1 MKVFTMMKKTEP
13 IQKKGGHMKSARF
26 ITITAVLT
34 AAIFLFIGI
43 GPAVSET
50 KLTYSIF
57 FPPTHVQAKAAESW
71 AKEIEKRTNGQVK
84 ITLFPGGTLTPADQC
99 YDGVLKGI
107 SDIGMSAFAYT
118 RGRFPV
124 MEALDLP
131 LGYPSGTAATRVAN
145 DFLTAMKPKALSE
158 VKVLYLHAHGPGLLH
173 TKKPVRT
180 MEDIKGM
187 KIRSTGFSNK
197 VVEGLG
203 GVPVAMPQGSTYESL
218 QKGVVE
224 GTIGPIE
231 VLKGWKQAEVIK
243 YTTDCK
249 NIGYTTAF
257 FVVMNL
263 KKWNALSK
271 DTQKIFE
278 DVSKEW
284 IDVHGKAWDTSDAEG
299 RAFTLSLGNQIIELP
314 SQEAARW
321 KKAVRPAIDEYIKD
335 TEAKN
340 LPAKKAV
347 KTAEAL
353 IAKQSK
359 KKK

>member
-1 MKVFTMMKKTEP
+1 MMKTIEP
-13 IQKKGGHMKSARF
+13 IQKKGGNMKSLRF
-26 ITITAVLT
+26 ITLTTVLT
-34 AAIFLFIGI
+34 AAIFLFVGI
-43 GPAVSET
+43 GPAASET

-57 FPPTHVQAKAAESW
+57 FPPTHVQAKAAEAW
-71 AKEIEKRTNGQVK
+71 AKEIEKRMNGQVK

-99 YDGVLKGI
+99 YDGVVKGI

-118 RGRFPV
+118 RGRFPL

-131 LGYPSGTAATRVAN
+131 LGYPSGLVATRVAN
-145 DFLTAMKPKALSE
+145 DFLKVMKPKALSD

-173 TKKPVRT
+173 TKKPVKT
-180 MEDIKGM
+180 MEDLKGM
-187 KIRSTGFSNK
+187 KIRSTGFSAK
-197 VVEGLG
+197 VIEALG
-203 GVPVAMPQGSTYESL
+203 GVPVAMPQGATYESL

-224 GTIGPIE
+224 GTITPIE
-231 VLKGWKQAEVIK
+231 TLKGWKQAEVIK

-257 FVVMNL
+257 FVVMNQ
-263 KKWNALSK
+263 KKWDALPK
-271 DTQKIFE
+271 DVQKTIE
-278 DVSKEW
+278 DVSREW
-284 IDVHGKAWDTSDAEG
+284 IDVHGKEWDTSDAEG
-299 RAFTLSLGNQIIELP
+299 RAFTLSLGNQIIELTP
-314 SQEAARW
+314 QEAARW

-340 LPAKKAV
+340 LPARKAV
-347 KTAEAL
+347 KTAEDL

>member
-1 MKVFTMMKKTEP
+1 MKT
-13 IQKKGGHMKSARF
+13 SRF
-26 ITITAVLT
+26 IIVATVLI
-34 AAIFLFIGI
+34 AAILMLSGI
-43 GPAVSET
+43 AHAANDI

-57 FPPTHVQAKAAESW
+57 FPPTHVQAKAGESW

-84 ITLFPGGTLTPADQC
+84 ITVFPGGTLTPADQC
-99 YDGVLKGI
+99 YDGVVKGI

-124 MEALDLP
+124 LEALDLP
-131 LGYPSGTAATRVAN
+131 LGYPSGVVATRVAN
-145 DFLTAMKPKALSE
+145 DFLKEMKPQALSD

-173 TKKPVRT
+173 TKKPVKT
-180 MEDIKGM
+180 LEDLKGM
-187 KIRSTGFSNK
+187 KIRSTGFSAK
-197 VVEGLG
+197 VVEALG
-203 GVPVAMPQGSTYESL
+203 GVPVAMPQGATYESL

-249 NIGYTTAF
+249 EIGYTTAF
-257 FVVMNL
+257 FVAMNL
-263 KKWNALSK
+263 KKWNALPK
-271 DTQKIFE
+271 DVQKVFE
-278 DVSKEW
+278 DVSREW

-299 RAFTLSLGNQIIELP
+299 KAFTLSLGNQVIELSP
-314 SQEAARW
+314 KEAARW
-321 KKAVRPAIDEYIKD
+321 KKAVRPTINEYIKD
-335 TEAKN
+335 TEAKK

-347 KTAEAL
+347 KTAEEL
-353 IAKQSK
+353 IAKHTK